1 MTTPTLTDRYLH
13 EVVRRIP
20 ANQRDDVADEL
31 RATIT
36 DTVEAR
42 DAEGTESAERDVLI
56 EMGDPTRLA
65 ARYADRPLALIG
77 AELYPQYVRL
87 LKVLLLTV
95 LPIVTAVSVAV
106 SLFEDDSIGA
116 AIGDGIGTVLN
127 VGGQMIAWLT
137 VIFALI
143 ERATYRDGSAR
154 PSTGVE
160 WSPDDLPEDRQPTEW
175 STSACAAAV
184 WNVLLIGLIV
194 WQRTAEPYRADG
206 DRLQVLNPDLWS
218 SWIWPIL
225 AGLAGVAALELI
237 RIAAG
242 GWNFALATLFAV
254 AEAVV
259 SVSLAVVLFRHE
271 FFNPEFLA
279 KVVDGGW
286 QVPDAVYTIAALSV
300 LVISAIEVGQRFR
313 EAVRAERT

>member
-1 MTTPTLTDRYLH
+1 MNGNTLTDRYVH

-20 ANQRDDVADEL
+20 INQRDDVADEL

-42 DAEGTESAERDVLI
+42 DPESREAAERDVLV
-56 EMGDPTRLA
+56 EMGDPTQLA

-77 AELYPQYVRL
+77 AELYPSYVRL
-87 LKVLLLTV
+87 LKLLLLTV
-95 LPIVTAVSVAV
+95 LPIVTAVSVV
-106 SLFEDDSIGA
+106 ISLWEDDSVGA
-116 AIGDGIGTVLN
+116 AIGDGIGTILV

-137 VIFALI
+137 VIFALV
-143 ERATYRDGSAR
+143 ERSTYQDGSVSSV
-154 PSTGVE
+154 STGAE
-160 WSPDDLPEDRQPTEW
+160 WSPDDLPEGREPNEW
-175 STSACAAAV
+175 STSACATAV
-184 WNVLLIGLIV
+184 WNALLIGLII
-194 WQRTAEPYRADG
+194 WQRVAEPYRADG
-206 DRLQVLNPDLWS
+206 EGLQVLHPDLWS
-218 SWIWPIL
+218 GWIWPIL

-242 GWNFALATLFAV
+242 GWSFATATVYAV
-254 AEAVV
+254 AEALVAIP
-259 SVSLAVVLFRHE
+259 LAVVLFRHE

-279 KVVDGGW
+279 AVNGGW

-313 EAVRAERT
+313 EALS